1 MKPFPRLL
9 HPVAPAGA
17 RSAVADIP
25 VAGDELVAA
34 VASEHAER
42 VAGGVLAV
50 VAEKGHS
57 PVTDA
62 GKVLKCYH
70 NSKRKAPFR
79 RRGAGTRKTDYK
91 CSMRK
96 QRVNAWMRLAA
107 VVRAGGVGPPI
118 LRTGK

>member
-25 VAGDELVAA
+25 VAGDEFVPA

-50 VAEKGHS
+50 VAEKGQ
-57 PVTDA
+57 PPEAEA
-62 GKVLKCYH
+62 GKVVKCNH
-70 NSKRKAPFR
+70 NSKMPRSG
-79 RRGAGTRKTDYK
+79 GAGRKNK
-91 CSMRK
+91 
-96 QRVNAWMRLAA
+96 
-107 VVRAGGVGPPI
+107 
-118 LRTGK
+118 